1 MQYNLFTFVGSVFE
15 QVLFLLIVPT
25 ASFTSESVRE
35 KANQIDLCSNFYL
48 SNTQWHNFKKL
59 ANYFRVPFQFL

>member
-35 KANQIDLCSNFYL
+35 KANQTVFICPIHSDTTLKSWLTILELCSII
-48 SNTQWHNFKKL
+48 
-59 ANYFRVPFQFL
+59 

>member
-48 SNTQWHNFKKL
+48 SNTQ
-59 ANYFRVPFQFL
+59 